1 MPWKNMGRARCGYG
15 MVTSCSSHMN
25 PSLSS
30 WLLLNG
36 ATQFVGAPKSLQ
48 GVMNSANLAATLEKD
63 DGPAW

>member
-1 MPWKNMGRARCGYG
+1 VVMEWLLAVPAP
-15 MVTSCSSHMN
+15 MN

-36 ATQFVGAPKSLQ
+36 TTQFGGAPKSLQ

>member
-1 MPWKNMGRARCGYG
+1 
-15 MVTSCSSHMN
+15 MVMEWLLAVPAPMN